1 MSNLILYYL
10 SPVFLGIGA
19 TLTLDLW
26 GVFLKYG
33 FRITPSN
40 YCLVGRWLR
49 YMPEGI
55 FRHANIGSTLQRSAE
70 CIVGWIAHYVI
81 GILFAIA
88 FIAFVGKEWLERP
101 MLIPA
106 VGLGLITVF
115 MPFFIMQP
123 AFGLG
128 FAASKAPNPT
138 QVRLR
143 SLMNHTVFGVGLY
156 LIGLPV
162 SWFLAV

>member
-1 MSNLILYYL
+1 
-10 SPVFLGIGA
+10 
-19 TLTLDLW
+19 
-26 GVFLKYG
+26 
-33 FRITPSN
+33 
-40 YCLVGRWLR
+40 
-49 YMPEGI
+49 MPEGT

-70 CIVGWIAHYVI
+70 CTVGWIAHYVI

-88 FIAFVGKEWLERP
+88 FIAFVGKDWLERP

-106 VGLGLITVF
+106 VSLGLITVF

-128 FAASKAPNPT
+128 FAASKAPNPA

-156 LIGLPV
+156 LFGLPV